1 MTVEKKKEKVE
12 KMSATDLLK
21 TYDWC
26 INTFNPLDV
35 EKCESYVVTRNE
47 IFSRLAKLDG
57 IKEVIGL

>member
-21 TYDWC
+21 AYDLY
-26 INTFNPLDV
+26 INTFNPLDA
-35 EKCESYVVTRNE
+35 ERCENYAVVRNE